1 MQVNVVKN
9 AKRNMFFGSINR
21 IVVLLIPFIKRSII
35 LNVLGSQYLG
45 LGSLFQS
52 IIQVLSLSE
61 LGFSSAMVYNM
72 YKPVAEGNVAK
83 MNALLNFY
91 RSAYQIIGV
100 VIFGVKQAF
109 CCVGYDEKNRLQRS
123 VRKTVISKGKIR
135 GTQ

>member
-1 MQVNVVKN
+1 MVRS
-9 AKRNMFFGSINR
+9 AGLLR
-21 IVVLLIPFIKRSII
+21 LLIPFIKRLII

-72 YKPVAEGNVAK
+72 YKPAVEGNVTK
-83 MNALLNFY
+83 MNTLPNYYSRGLIEL
-91 RSAYQIIGV
+91 SV
-100 VIFGVKQAF
+100 WESFGVKQAF
-109 CCVGYDEKNRLQRS
+109 SCVGYDEKNRLQRS
-123 VRKTVISKGKIR
+123 VRKTVISKVKIR

>member
-9 AKRNMFFGSINR
+9 AKRNILFGSINR
-21 IVVLLIPFIKRSII
+21 IVVLLIPFIKRLIV
-35 LNVLGSQYLG
+35 LNVLGAQYLG

-52 IIQVLSLSE
+52 ILSVLSLSE
-61 LGFSSAMVYNM
+61 LGFSSAVVYNM
-72 YKPVAEGNVAK
+72 YKPAAEGNVTK
-83 MNALLNFY
+83 MNALLNYY
-91 RSAYQIIGV
+91 RRAYRFIGV